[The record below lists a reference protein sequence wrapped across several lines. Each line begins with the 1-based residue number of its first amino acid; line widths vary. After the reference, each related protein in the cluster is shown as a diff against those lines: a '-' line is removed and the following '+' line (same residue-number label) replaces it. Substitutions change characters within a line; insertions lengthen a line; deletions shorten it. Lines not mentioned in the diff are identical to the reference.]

1 MFEYPPV
8 GFHFL
13 VTFELFPQTP
23 NDVRFQE
30 VSGLDVEMEMDT
42 FMEGGQNRFTWR
54 LPKRA
59 RYSDLVLKR
68 GMFMGSGIV
77 LWCQNAFENFVF
89 EPTNL
94 IIALLNDAHVPV
106 QAWYVVNAIPK
117 KWSISN
123 FNAQENSV
131 VVESITL
138 SYQFF
143 NVISVES
150 LITGGISAAGSV
162 SF

>member
-1 MFEYPPV
+1 MFDYPPV

-13 VTFELFPQTP
+13 VTFQLFPQTP
-23 NDVRFQE
+23 NDFQFQE

-42 FMEGGQNRFTWR
+42 FVEGGQNRFTWK

-94 IIALLNDAHVPV
+94 TIALLNDKHVPI

-117 KWSISN
+117 KWTISN

-150 LITGGISAAGSV
+150 LISGGISAAASI
-162 SF
+162 SI

>member
-13 VTFELFPQTP
+13 VTFQLFPQTP
-23 NDVRFQE
+23 NDFRFQE
-30 VSGLDVEMEMDT
+30 VSGLDVEMETDT
-42 FMEGGQNRFTWR
+42 FIEGGQNRFTWK
-54 LPKRA
+54 LPKRTQ
-59 RYSDLVLKR
+59 YSDLVLKR
-68 GMFMGSGIV
+68 GMFIGSGIV

-89 EPTNL
+89 EPVNIT
-94 IIALLNDAHVPV
+94 IALLNDSHVPV

-123 FNAQENSV
+123 FNAQESTV

-138 SYQFF
+138 SYQYF

-150 LITGGISAAGSV
+150 LASGAISAAGSL
-162 SF
+162 

>member
-1 MFEYPPV
+1 MFDYPPV

-23 NDVRFQE
+23 NDFRFQE
-30 VSGLDVEMEMDT
+30 VSGLDVEMEMET
-42 FMEGGQNRFTWR
+42 FLEGGQNRFSWK

-89 EPTNL
+89 EPVNL
-94 IIALLNDAHVPV
+94 TIALLNDSHVPV

-123 FNAQENSV
+123 FNAQENSIV
-131 VVESITL
+131 IESITL

-150 LITGGISAAGSV
+150 LISGGISAAASI

>member
-1 MFEYPPV
+1 MALFPYPPV

-13 VTFELFPQTP
+13 VTFQLFPQTP
-23 NDVRFQE
+23 NDFRFQE
-30 VSGLDVEMEMDT
+30 VSGLDVEMEMET
-42 FMEGGQNRFTWR
+42 FTEGGQNRFSWQ
-54 LPKRA
+54 LPKRT

-68 GMFMGSGIV
+68 GMFMGSGII
-77 LWCQNAFENFVF
+77 LWCQDAFENFVF
-89 EPTNL
+89 EPTN
-94 IIALLNDAHVPV
+94 ITIALLNDSHVPI
-106 QAWYVVNAIPK
+106 QAWYIVNAIPK

-123 FNAQENSV
+123 FNAEESSV

-150 LITGGISAAGSV
+150 LASGATAA
-162 SF
+162 FL

>member
-1 MFEYPPV
+1 MIEYPPV

-13 VTFELFPQTP
+13 VTFQLFPQTP
-23 NDVRFQE
+23 NDSRFQE
-30 VSGLDVEMEMDT
+30 VSGLDVEMEMDPYT
-42 FMEGGQNRFTWR
+42 EGGQNRFSWK
-54 LPKRA
+54 LPRRT

-89 EPTNL
+89 EPTN
-94 IIALLNDAHVPV
+94 ITIALLNKNHEPM

-117 KWSISN
+117 KWTISN
-123 FNAQENSV
+123 FNAEQNSV
-131 VVESITL
+131 VIESFTL
-138 SYQFF
+138 SYQYF

-150 LITGGISAAGSV
+150 LISGGISAVAGI
-162 SF
+162 FI

>member
-23 NDVRFQE
+23 NDSRFQE

-94 IIALLNDAHVPV
+94 IISLLNDAHVPV

-123 FNAQENSV
+123 FNAEENSV